1 MQIDVRSVRESL
13 GESQA
18 RFAERFGV
26 NQVTIHRW
34 EKKGLPEHGVARRAF
49 ETFVEVLEAS
59 RC

>member
-1 MQIDVRSVRESL
+1 MQIDVRSVRKSL

-34 EKKGLPEHGVARRAF
+34 EKNGLPKHGAARNA
-49 ETFVEVLEAS
+49 VERLIEKVEATQ
-59 RC
+59 